1 VFTNTLGD
9 VMLSVDELV
18 HDSKRILLVIALY
31 FSSMEAIYF
40 LASVESRIAPKIP
53 SVMDPF
59 IILSDIR
66 LECSQ
71 VAVFFLYLSMS
82 LAVGVSI

>member
-1 VFTNTLGD
+1 
-9 VMLSVDELV
+9 
-18 HDSKRILLVIALY
+18 
-31 FSSMEAIYF
+31 MEAIYF